1 MDSID
6 LTQPQPTAN
15 ASLAQCRRRAGLIA
29 ASFPSLAT
37 AAGGAMMGV
46 RGSVLIGDQSEAP
59 LVAAGASCETAEH
72 DKRCF
77 LETIEAAGL
86 VEDAQ
91 E

>member
-1 MDSID
+1 
-6 LTQPQPTAN
+6 
-15 ASLAQCRRRAGLIA
+15 
-29 ASFPSLAT
+29 
-37 AAGGAMMGV
+37 MGV